1 MREGKMAEK
10 VERKE
15 RKPELRF
22 KGFDGEWEEEKFSSV
37 FSYLQNN
44 TFSRAELT
52 SDTGF
57 AKNVHYGDVLTKF
70 GEVLDVENIDLPF
83 TSNKDVVAKFSSSFL
98 RDKDVVIAD
107 TAEDE
112 TVGKCCEL
120 KGVRDDIVLSG
131 LHTIPCR
138 PNQTF
143 SSGYLG
149 YYLNSPAYHSQ
160 LLPLMQGTKVTSISK
175 NALGDTEILY
185 PATSDE
191 QGKISSVFSLLT
203 LIITHHQHKYDQLQN
218 LKKAMLEKMF
228 PRDGADV
235 PEIRFKGFEGAWD
248 LKGFDVLTYPAGE
261 KNRDN
266 LPLES
271 YSISNEKGFVPQDE
285 QFENGGVMHDADK
298 RMYYIVQPQSFAYN
312 PARINVGSIGYSDLD
327 KPVIVS
333 SLYEVFKTT
342 SEVDDRFLWYWFKS
356 TSFQKKIEEFQE
368 GGVRLYF
375 YYDKLCM
382 CSLPLPNIGEQ
393 KAIGTYFQNLDNLIS
408 HQQKKLEHLKHLKAA
423 LLDKMFVSDGAT
435 A

>member
-1 MREGKMAEK
+1 MAEK

-44 TFSRAELT
+44 TLSRAELT

-57 AKNVHYGDVLTKF
+57 AKNIHYGDILTKF
-70 GEVLDVENIDLPF
+70 EEVLDVENIDLPF

-143 SSGYLG
+143 SSEYLG

-191 QGKISSVFSLLT
+191 QGKISCVFSSLT
-203 LIITHHQHKYDQLQN
+203 LLITNQQHKYDQLQN

-235 PEIRFKGFEGAWD
+235 PEIRFKGFEKPWKRVMLPEFVKFYG
-248 LKGFDVLTYPAGE
+248 GLTYNPDNVCSDGTLVLRSSNVKYGEIVDADNVYVSPDIVNSDNVQKGDIVVVVRNGSRALIGKHAIIREDMPNTVIGAFMTGIRCDHPSFTSALLETSHFEKEVE
-261 KNRDN
+261 KNMGATIN
-266 LPLES
+266 QITGYMFS
-271 YSISNEKGFVPQDE
+271 
-285 QFENGGVMHDADK
+285 
-298 RMYYIVQPQSFAYN
+298 RMEFNIPQSQEQIEIGKYFTH
-312 PARINVGSIGYSDLD
+312 IDSIISYQ
-327 KPVIVS
+327 
-333 SLYEVFKTT
+333 
-342 SEVDDRFLWYWFKS
+342 
-356 TSFQKKIEEFQE
+356 QKKI
-368 GGVRLYF
+368 
-375 YYDKLCM
+375 
-382 CSLPLPNIGEQ
+382 
-393 KAIGTYFQNLDNLIS
+393 
-408 HQQKKLEHLKHLKAA
+408 EHLKHLKSA
-423 LLDKMFVSDGAT
+423 LLEKMFVSEA
-435 A
+435 AA